1 MVNRIP
7 STPWFQPSLMT
18 LQVLPFSGSRDDYG
32 GVTEEVCNGTTVL
45 EPLKIDDD
53 GGGHGLKN
61 RFDLLKDQD
70 HDQLRPYA
78 PDEDDVDG
86 GKVKPLKQPKAE
98 KKEYNEIC
106 GAMVEL
112 FKGGVD

>member
-45 EPLKIDDD
+45 EPLKINDD
-53 GGGHGLKN
+53 GGG
-61 RFDLLKDQD
+61 
-70 HDQLRPYA
+70 
-78 PDEDDVDG
+78 
-86 GKVKPLKQPKAE
+86 
-98 KKEYNEIC
+98 
-106 GAMVEL
+106 
-112 FKGGVD
+112 